1 MAYRQAYRSIPTDI
15 QNLEVVIDPI
25 MPTVLET
32 LRLTATDEELD
43 DGHERYCNFV
53 ENDFNGLDNEAD
65 REAVKRGLEFKGR
78 ILLSNQTGLNAIPV
92 AFSLLQ
98 LYQEEFPVLLMCPRA
113 MLLTWRDR
121 VMTYFGYSK
130 KQVIVGDRKY
140 LQNESDRAI
149 KRLKLNEDVVDTD
162 TDDEGY
168 QDERLKF
175 LIVDVE
181 KAYHSD
187 IHFTD
192 LGYKIVLMD
201 NSDSFRFRMVN
212 KVWNKRPGKLF
223 FFFFNLSIIISIQ
236 EWVEYLKWS
245 KHINESF
252 CCRKCRIAHCQSSC
266 LYKSTHSNQTYS
278 PTLMCFQSV
287 IAMQNK
293 RYLDGNLMVKINK

>member
-1 MAYRQAYRSIPTDI
+1 MAYKHAYRSIPTDI
-15 QNLEVVIDPI
+15 HNLEVVIDPI

-43 DGHERYCNFV
+43 DSHERYCNFV

-92 AFSLLQ
+92 AFSLLK

-121 VMTYFGYSK
+121 VMSYFGYSK

-140 LQNESDRAI
+140 LQNESDRAT

-162 TDDEGY
+162 TDDDEY
-168 QDERLKF
+168 EDERLKF

-181 KAYHSD
+181 KAYHSN

-201 NSDSFRFRMVN
+201 NSDSFRFRMVRCGIN
-212 KVWNKRPGKLF
+212 GPG
-223 FFFFNLSIIISIQ
+223 
-236 EWVEYLKWS
+236 
-245 KHINESF
+245 
-252 CCRKCRIAHCQSSC
+252 
-266 LYKSTHSNQTYS
+266 
-278 PTLMCFQSV
+278 
-287 IAMQNK
+287 
-293 RYLDGNLMVKINK
+293 GNLF